1 MVTAFDVPAAHLIYE
16 VKEDLKGKIEAPAWS
31 SSVKTGCQAQRPPAQ
46 KDWYYS
52 RAASLLRRL
61 YTQGP
66 VGTERLRTVYG
77 GSKSRGVRRSKHQKS
92 GGKIIRLLLQQL
104 EKLEFVSK
112 TPRGRVLTSKG
123 VSYIDHL
130 AHKASLKG

>member
-16 VKEDLKGKIEAPAWS
+16 IKEDLKGKIEAPAWTG
-31 SSVKTGCQAQRPPAQ
+31 SVKTGCQAQRPPTQ

-77 GSKSRGVRRSKHQKS
+77 GRKSRGSRKNKHQRS
-92 GGKIIRLLLQQL
+92 GGKVIRMLLQQF

-112 TPRGRVLTSKG
+112 TPKGRTLTPKG
-123 VSYIDHL
+123 VSYVDHL